1 MKFKVQSSKF
11 KVKSL
16 KFKAAVVLLFVFWGL
31 FGLNSV
37 QAVGLII
44 KPTEINISARAR
56 TEAEAEFLVVNIEA
70 EPAIYQISPDALL
83 NEIKLEPADFQ
94 LEPNASQLVK
104 VKVKISE
111 PGRYQTNIS
120 VIARPLGAG
129 GLTLASGVKLPLMI
143 EVSGWPLWAYFAG
156 VILLIII
163 CLLIG
168 FGVKWILSKG
178 KQDKFSAR

>member
-1 MKFKVQSSKF
+1 MMKFKVQSSKF

-44 KPTEINISARAR
+44 KPTEI
-56 TEAEAEFLVVNIEA
+56 
-70 EPAIYQISPDALL
+70 
-83 NEIKLEPADFQ
+83 
-94 LEPNASQLVK
+94 
-104 VKVKISE
+104 KISE